1 MKTVKQDTEIQ
12 YCCMEFSE
20 KVMMLP
26 IMDAIAQTIK
36 DKVDVQ
42 IHLDL
47 ELAQKICKILSNLG
61 CCTSQGESYED
72 IVKPC
77 NSQKEWHKIFFKDP
91 GINKIQIV
99 KILKEELNLRLK
111 EAKDLADSY
120 PIIIDLDA
128 YKIERSKYLNILSL
142 LEQAGAA
149 VQILKETNN

>member
-1 MKTVKQDTEIQ
+1 MKTVKQTTEIP
-12 YCCMEFSE
+12 YYCMEFSE
-20 KVMMLP
+20 KIVMLP
-26 IMDAIAQTIK
+26 IMDTLAQTMK
-36 DKVDVQ
+36 DKADVQ

-47 ELAQKICKILSNLG
+47 ELAKKICKILSNLG
-61 CCTSQGESYED
+61 CRTSQGESYED